1 LLRRLAEGDGEGLM
15 AEVGRLAEQ
24 SPDFAGVLAEL
35 NTLLQRLA
43 LAQQVP
49 AALDDS
55 MGDRAELLDLAA
67 QMSPEQVQLYYQIGI
82 IGRRDLP
89 LAPDP
94 RSGFEMVLLRM
105 LAFRPASGAA
115 ASAGKPATAAAPR
128 AATGAVQESRP
139 EAPSPV
145 QAMGSGAATAAPSAD
160 AQNAP
165 KPEGGV
171 AEPAP
176 PQEAAPAPIDGAA
189 AWAELVAKLPLTG
202 MTRQLAEHTALLRH
216 RGDVI
221 ELALD
226 PGFENLRNP
235 KWEEG
240 LSRALE
246 MYFGHKIV
254 LRFESG
260 EPEAATP
267 QQLRKEQLAA
277 RQEAAEASIQSD
289 PALQSILEQFGGE
302 IEPGSIRPT

>member
-1 LLRRLAEGDGEGLM
+1 
-15 AEVGRLAEQ
+15 
-24 SPDFAGVLAEL
+24 
-35 NTLLQRLA
+35 
-43 LAQQVP
+43 
-49 AALDDS
+49 
-55 MGDRAELLDLAA
+55 
-67 QMSPEQVQLYYQIGI
+67 
-82 IGRRDLP
+82 
-89 LAPDP
+89 
-94 RSGFEMVLLRM
+94 M

-128 AATGAVQESRP
+128 VATGAVQESRP
-139 EAPSPV
+139 VAPSPV

-160 AQNAP
+160 AQNVP

-176 PQEAAPAPIDGAA
+176 PQEAASAPIDGAA

-216 RGDVI
+216 RGEVI

-240 LSRALE
+240 LSRGLE
-246 MYFGHKIV
+246 MYFGHKIA